1 MTDEDN
7 VVTECQHTWII
18 DSPNGPTS
26 RGECKDCGEKQEF
39 RNSIPISGWDR
50 ESSHRRRARQ
60 ARR

>member
-1 MTDEDN
+1 MTNEEN
-7 VVTECQHTWII
+7 IVSECHHTWII

-26 RGECKDCGEKQEF
+26 RGVCKECGEKAEF

-60 ARR
+60 ARK